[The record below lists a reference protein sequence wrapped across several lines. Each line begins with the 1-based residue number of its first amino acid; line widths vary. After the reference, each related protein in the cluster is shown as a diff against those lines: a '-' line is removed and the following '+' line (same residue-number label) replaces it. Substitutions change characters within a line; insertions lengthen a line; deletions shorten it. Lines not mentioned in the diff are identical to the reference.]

1 MAHRLMLPNQPLG
14 MPYIWNIE
22 AHVGD
27 QRSENRATDV
37 ELVKLLIKSALEF
50 GRGGGETGRGY
61 EDNPALVLNGQF
73 DQTLAFWVYRLQF
86 TFGVEPKD
94 GRISP
99 VRRPSGGHGMLIQ
112 LNHQM
117 RLRNGLF
124 WADLPSAPGVSP
136 NLRMELKRSV

>member
-14 MPYIWNIE
+14 MPYIWNID

-27 QRSENRATDV
+27 PRSENRATDV

-50 GRGGGETGRGY
+50 GRGEPGAGY
-61 EDNPALVLNGQF
+61 EDNPPLMLNGSF
-73 DQTLAFWVYRLQF
+73 DQTLAFWVYRLQI
-86 TFGVEPKD
+86 TFRVEPKD
-94 GRISP
+94 GKVSP
-99 VRRPSGGHGMLIQ
+99 ARRPSGGVGMPIQ

-124 WADLPSAPGVSP
+124 WADLSAAPGISHAW
-136 NLRMELKRSV
+136 RQDLKRSL